1 MLSTLWGF
9 LLIESATSSPLIF
22 FLAISSTL
30 RTFVV
35 LAVITLLPSS
45 PSFFS
50 IYFSSNCA
58 RYILEFFCSPLDTFY
73 KYRVSSSL
81 RGFAESFSLVL
92 FMRIKSISCLSL
104 LFIFPL
110 FLNFVPTTLAFR
122 YIYRYKKIFN
132 VFNRHFPR
140 GQSFPVI

>member
-22 FLAISSTL
+22 FFAISSIL
-30 RTFVV
+30 LTFDV

-58 RYILEFFCSPLDTFY
+58 RYILEFFCSPVDTFY
-73 KYRVSSSL
+73 KYRVSPSLSGLTGLFSS
-81 RGFAESFSLVL
+81 VL
-92 FMRIKSISCLSL
+92 FIRTKSISYLSL
-104 LFIFPL
+104 VVIFPL
-110 FLNFVPTTLAFR
+110 FLNVVSTGLALR
-122 YIYRYKKIFN
+122 YIYRHKKILLLYSFGISSVVN
-132 VFNRHFPR
+132 HF
-140 GQSFPVI
+140 Q